1 MIVNIIF
8 TKGQGSFLAPF
19 PCLSVKA
26 LYEDVCDSSLFEK
39 TRDYRFVL

>member
-19 PCLSVKA
+19 PCLSA
-26 LYEDVCDSSLFEK
+26 YFLIIIFLF
-39 TRDYRFVL
+39 FFIL